1 MGWAVVVRAHLGLSF
16 CVLSIINTVNPNENS
31 VLYKILLEGLIFGY
45 YWEVFCQK
53 SNKCCPPSINSFF
66 LGLLLVCELV
76 VRKTRAL
83 SQELKLEFL
92 SKQNPEFRASL
103 LLISLISFF
112 FFPPVFW
119 GDFSHSLCLAGQIP
133 TSRDMRAPG
142 PGFQVLAPPHPS
154 L

>member
-1 MGWAVVVRAHLGLSF
+1 MGWAVVMRAHLGLSF
-16 CVLSIINTVNPNENS
+16 CVLSIINTINSNENS
-31 VLYKILLEGLIFGY
+31 ALCKTLLEGPVFGY

-53 SNKCCPPSINSFF
+53 SNICCPPSINSFF
-66 LGLLLVCELV
+66 LGLLLVFELV

-103 LLISLISFF
+103 LLISLISAFF
-112 FFPPVFW
+112 SVFW
-119 GDFSHSLCLAGQIP
+119 GDFSYSLCLAGRIP
-133 TSRDMRAPG
+133 TSRDMRAPP